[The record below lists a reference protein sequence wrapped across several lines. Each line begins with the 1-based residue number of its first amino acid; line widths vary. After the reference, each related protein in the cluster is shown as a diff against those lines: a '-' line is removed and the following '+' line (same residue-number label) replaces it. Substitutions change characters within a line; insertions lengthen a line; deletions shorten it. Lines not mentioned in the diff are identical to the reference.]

1 MVDDIFGLCYTYP
14 VLMGINVKGVG
25 INMGTKEKLLELFE
39 SNKGFYFSGEEIAGR
54 LGVSRT
60 AVWKAVKTLQSEG
73 YSINAVSN
81 KGYCLSVET
90 DILSAQG
97 IKKYLEPICEG
108 VRVEVLPEVSSTNT
122 EVRKKATAGEPE
134 GYVLVAGQQTEG
146 RGRIGRRFFSPLDTG
161 IYMSLLL
168 RPENYSS
175 QKAVR
180 LTTMAAVAACE
191 AIEAVVAAGETG
203 GTEKTGR
210 TEETV
215 TAEEET
221 GRIEE
226 TVMAE
231 EEAGRTEETVTSVEE
246 ICGKKTVATAGKAVK
261 KKALIKWVNDI
272 YIEGRKVS
280 GILTEASFGLEN
292 GLLEYAVLGIGI
304 NVYEPEGGFP
314 SEIEDIAKAV
324 FDTAQNDGKNHL
336 AAEFL
341 NHFMRYYRAGEQADY
356 VQEYRKRSL
365 VIGRKIQVIANGT
378 VKNAVACGIDDDCRL
393 LVRYEDGSEESLS
406 SGEISVRLN
415 EVGDEILQSV

>member
-1 MVDDIFGLCYTYP
+1 MVDDIFALCYTYL

-73 YSINAVSN
+73 YSIDAVSN

-146 RGRIGRRFFSPLDTG
+146 RGRIGRRFFSPPDMG

-221 GRIEE
+221 G
-226 TVMAE
+226 
-231 EEAGRTEETVTSVEE
+231 GTEETVTSVEE
-246 ICGKKTVATAGKAVK
+246 RCEKKTVATAGKDVK

-378 VKNAVACGIDDDCRL
+378 VKNAVACGIADDCRL

>member
-1 MVDDIFGLCYTYP
+1 MRISL
-14 VLMGINVKGVG
+14 KGVG
-25 INMGTKEKLLELFE
+25 KNMGTKEKLLELFE

-73 YSINAVSN
+73 YSIDAVSN
-81 KGYCLSVET
+81 KGYCLSVDT

-97 IKKYLEPICEG
+97 IKKYLEPICDG

-122 EVRKKATAGEPE
+122 EVRKRASAGEPE
-134 GYVLVAGQQTEG
+134 GYVLVAEQQTEG
-146 RGRIGRRFFSPLDTG
+146 KGRIGRRFFSPPDTG

-175 QKAVR
+175 QRAVR

-191 AIEAVVAAGETG
+191 AIEAVTAAEEAG
-203 GTEKTGR
+203 GTE
-210 TEETV
+210 
-215 TAEEET
+215 
-221 GRIEE
+221 
-226 TVMAE
+226 
-231 EEAGRTEETVTSVEE
+231 E
-246 ICGKKTVATAGKAVK
+246 IGGKKTVATAGEAVK

-272 YIEGRKVS
+272 YMEGRKVS

-314 SEIEDIAKAV
+314 SEIEGIAKAV
-324 FDTAQNDGKNHL
+324 FDKAQNDGKNHL

-341 NHFMRYYRAGEQADY
+341 NHFMKYYRAGGQADY
-356 VQEYRKRSL
+356 QVDCKADSQSDRRTDYVKEYRKRSL

-393 LVRYEDGSEESLS
+393 LVRYEDGSEEGLS
-406 SGEISVRLN
+406 SGEISVRLS
-415 EVGDEILQSV
+415 EGGDKILQSE